1 MTVIPGGQVLTLEG
15 LTIGVLG
22 GTGPQ
27 GKGLGLRF
35 AIAGHTV
42 VLGSRDP
49 ARAEAAAAETREQRP
64 GLTLDVRGG
73 TNEDAATAGEVVVLA
88 VPYDGHRDTVS
99 GLAPLL
105 EGKIVV
111 DCVNPMAFDQAG
123 AMPVDVREG
132 SAAEQ
137 TALLAPGARVVSAFH
152 DVSAR
157 RLFGTNSSVNT
168 DVLVCGDDA
177 DAKTLVIGLATQVPG
192 MRGID
197 AGPLRL
203 SRELEAL
210 TTVLLAI
217 NKRYKTHA
225 GVRVTG
231 V

>member
-1 MTVIPGGQVLTLEG
+1 VTVIPGGQVVTLEG
-15 LTIGVLG
+15 LTIGILG

-35 AIAGHTV
+35 AVSGHTV
-42 VLGSRDP
+42 VLGSRSP
-49 ARAEAAAAETREQRP
+49 ERAAEAAEEVRAMRP
-64 GLTLDVRGG
+64 DETLDVRGG
-73 TNEDAATAGEVVVLA
+73 TNEEAASAGPVVVLA
-88 VPYDGHRDTVS
+88 VPYEGHRDTVTS
-99 GLAPLL
+99 LAALL
-105 EGKIVV
+105 DGKIVV
-111 DCVNPMAFDQAG
+111 DCVNPMAFDKAG
-123 AMPVDVREG
+123 AVPVEVREG
-132 SAAEQ
+132 SASEQ
-137 TALLAPGARVVSAFH
+137 TAALVPGARVVSAFH

-157 RLFGTNSSVNT
+157 RLFGTNTSVNT
-168 DVLVCGDDA
+168 DILVCGDDVE
-177 DAKTLVIGLATQVPG
+177 AKTLVIGLATQVPG

-225 GVRVTG
+225 GVRITG

>member
-1 MTVIPGGQVLTLEG
+1 VTVIPGGQVLTLEG

-35 AIAGHTV
+35 AIAGHRV
-42 VLGSRDP
+42 LLGSRDA
-49 ARAEAAAAETREQRP
+49 ARAAAAAEETRALRP
-64 GLTLDVRGG
+64 GLDIDVRGG
-73 TNEDAATAGEVVVLA
+73 TNEEAASFGSVVVLA
-88 VPYDGHRDTVS
+88 VPYDGHAATVS
-99 GLAPLL
+99 ALAPLL
-105 EGKIVV
+105 DGKIVV
-111 DCVNPMAFDQAG
+111 DCVNPMAFDKAG
-123 AMPVDVREG
+123 ALPVDVREG
-132 SAAEQ
+132 SASEQ
-137 TALLAPGARVVSAFH
+137 TQALVPGARVVSAFH

-168 DVLVCGDDA
+168 DILVCGDDA
-177 DAKTLVIGLATQVPG
+177 EAKTLVIGLATQTPG

-225 GVRVTG
+225 GVRITG

>member
-1 MTVIPGGQVLTLEG
+1 MTVIPGGQVVTLEG

-35 AIAGHTV
+35 AIAGHSV
-42 VLGSRDP
+42 VLGSRSLE
-49 ARAEAAAAETREQRP
+49 RAKEAAEEVKAMRP
-64 GLTLDVRGG
+64 DLTLDVRGA
-73 TNEDAATAGEVVVLA
+73 TNEDAASCGPVVVLA
-88 VPYDGHRDTVS
+88 VPYDGHRDTVTS
-99 GLAPLL
+99 LASAL
-105 EGKIVV
+105 EGRIVV
-111 DCVNPMAFDQAG
+111 DCVNPMAFDKAG
-123 AMPVDVREG
+123 AMPVEVREG

-137 TALLAPGARVVSAFH
+137 TAALVPGARVVSAFH

-168 DVLVCGDDA
+168 DILVCGDDVE
-177 DAKTLVIGLATQVPG
+177 AKTLVVGLATQTPG

-225 GVRVTG
+225 GVRITG

>member
-1 MTVIPGGQVLTLEG
+1 MTVIPGGQVVTLQG
-15 LTIGVLG
+15 LRIGVLG

-27 GKGLGLRF
+27 GKGLALRF
-35 AIAGHTV
+35 AVAGHAV

-49 ARAEAAAAETREQRP
+49 ARAQAAAEEVTAMRPDVELDVRGAGNEEAAAA
-64 GLTLDVRGG
+64 GD
-73 TNEDAATAGEVVVLA
+73 VVVLA
-88 VPYDGHRDTVS
+88 VPYDGHRDTVTA
-99 GLAPLL
+99 LAAHLA
-105 EGKIVV
+105 GKVVV
-111 DCVNPMAFDQAG
+111 DCVNPMLFDQAG
-123 AMPVDVREG
+123 AVPVDVREG

-137 TALLAPGARVVSAFH
+137 TAKLVPEARVVSAFH

-157 RLFGTNSSVNT
+157 RLFGTNTSVNT
-168 DVLVCGDDA
+168 DILVCGDDA
-177 DAKTLVIGLATQVPG
+177 EAKTLVIGLATQVPG

-225 GVRVTG
+225 GVRITG

>member
-1 MTVIPGGQVLTLEG
+1 MTVIPGGQVVTLEG
-15 LTIGVLG
+15 LRIGVLG

-35 AIAGHTV
+35 AIAGHAV

-49 ARAEAAAAETREQRP
+49 ARAAEAATETRAMRP
-64 GLTLDVRGG
+64 GMTLEVSGG
-73 TNEDAATAGEVVVLA
+73 TNEEAAAFGDVVVLA
-88 VPYDGHRDTVS
+88 VPYEGHSATVTS
-99 GLAPLL
+99 LAAALD
-105 EGKIVV
+105 GKIVV
-111 DCVNPMAFDQAG
+111 DCVNPMAFDKAG
-123 AMPVDVREG
+123 AVPVDVREG

-137 TALLAPGARVVSAFH
+137 TAALAPGARVVSAFH

-168 DVLVCGDDA
+168 DILVCGDDVE
-177 DAKTLVIGLATQVPG
+177 AKTLVIGLATQVPG

-225 GVRVTG
+225 GVRITG

>member
-1 MTVIPGGQVLTLEG
+1 VTVIPGGQVVTLEG

-35 AIAGHTV
+35 AVAGHTV
-42 VLGSRDP
+42 LLGSRDV
-49 ARAEAAAAETREQRP
+49 ARAEAAAEEVKAMRP
-64 GLTLDVRGG
+64 DQALDVRGVA
-73 TNEDAATAGEVVVLA
+73 NEEAASLASVVVLA
-88 VPYDGHRDTVS
+88 VPYDGHEATITS
-99 GLAPLL
+99 LAPHL
-105 EGKIVV
+105 EGKVVV
-111 DCVNPMAFDQAG
+111 DCVNPMAFDKAG
-123 AMPVDVREG
+123 AVPVEVGEG

-137 TALLAPGARVVSAFH
+137 TAALVPGARVVSAFH

-157 RLFGTNSSVNT
+157 RLFGTNTSVNT
-168 DVLVCGDDA
+168 DILVCGDDA
-177 DAKTLVIGLATQVPG
+177 EAKTLVIGLATQVPG

-203 SRELEAL
+203 SRELESL

-225 GVRVTG
+225 GVRITG